1 MDRPEMS
8 IRCDTN
14 VKTIGWFYND
24 IIKKHL
30 NCVEFDLN
38 FGNIG
43 IFSAE
48 DDEEDM
54 VSRKIMFPKTLAQ
67 MNIKDYSVL
76 NLFDTMQNWSI
87 DITILHVD
95 GMEDYEVVGD
105 VAGQLEK
112 QAETSKANQA
122 SSVLAKRKRED
133 DAEAVPEVDDSDD
146 DLEILAEA
154 PADTQ
159 DTKRKKA

>member
-1 MDRPEMS
+1 MS